1 MEHTNQEKPF
11 TQVLI
16 KHKEVQNLQDF
27 ATMLEKIAQK
37 LKQEGKF
44 TFIQG
49 TEQIEVAPSNQLK
62 VDYKYTVKGDKHEF
76 EIEFEWSPN
85 SKVENKMTIE

>member
-1 MEHTNQEKPF
+1 
-11 TQVLI
+11 
-16 KHKEVQNLQDF
+16 
-27 ATMLEKIAQK
+27 MLRKSAQK

-62 VDYKYTVKGDKHEF
+62 VDYTYTVKGDKHEF